1 MNFDLFVK
9 DIEENDWN
17 VFGVE
22 VYENGK
28 LKYNYGDT
36 EGLHQIYSA
45 TKTVLSVAVGIA
57 YDEKR
62 IDIDKSILEYLPEDK
77 YKNLSKKSYDI
88 FSRITIRR
96 LLTMS
101 VDGFPFRA
109 EGDNWLDF
117 ALNCDEIDPDKV
129 TFNYSNISA
138 YLVGVALDKAFGCD
152 LGKVIEE
159 RILKPMDIVDYEYER
174 SPEGYFYGASKML
187 LSVHDLS
194 KFGLILFNKGIYNGK
209 RIISSEYVDLAT
221 STQQMNREGGYGFYI
236 WMYRGGFSINGKLK
250 QKCYILP
257 RTGLIVTYLSHIE
270 DDSCKVKESME
281 KHIFGIDVKEN
292 KAFARIASME
302 EIYDR
307 VRSGSGTSEDLKT
320 LEKYL
325 SSPDWK
331 YDFMLDEKGL
341 IPAGL
346 KRGVLSEDGIYN
358 LLEEYNK

>member
-45 TKTVLSVAVGIA
+45 TKTVLSVAVGMA

-77 YKNLSKKSYDI
+77 YKNLSKKSYDV

-194 KFGLILFNKGIYNGK
+194 KFGLLLFNKGIYNGK

-221 STQQMNREGGYGFYI
+221 STQQMNREGGYGFFI
-236 WMYRGGFSINGKLK
+236 WKYRGGFSINGKWK
-250 QKCYILP
+250 QKCYVLP
-257 RTGLIVTYLSHIE
+257 KKGVIVTYLSHIE
-270 DDSCKVKESME
+270 DDSHDLLESME
-281 KHIFGIDVKEN
+281 KNILGIGPKER
-292 KAFARIASME
+292 KAFQRIAEME
-302 EIYDR
+302 EIFER
-307 VRSGSGTSEDLKT
+307 VASGKGSAEDLKV
-320 LEKYL
+320 LEKYYT
-325 SSPDWK
+325 SADWK
-331 YDFMLDEKGL
+331 KDFSLDEAGL
-341 IPAGL
+341 LPAGL

-358 LLEEYNK
+358 LLS